1 MLASFDKV
9 PLSAVNILTQYEL
22 QADNPNVSKA
32 FIGNNYTDWN
42 V

>member
-1 MLASFDKV
+1 MLASFDEV
-9 PLSAVNILTQYEL
+9 PLPAVNILTQHEL

-32 FIGNNYTDWN
+32 FIRNNYIDWN